1 MRGSHPPEFAAV
13 REALALCVPKDAP
26 GGAAVCVYHRG
37 ERVVDLATGTRN
49 PAGDPFETHTL
60 ALSMSTS
67 KGVTATLMHVL
78 LDRGLLEIDAPVARY
93 WPEFGQAGKAS
104 ITIRQLLSHQAGLH
118 VVAPLVRHARDM
130 LEWDR
135 MIHALERAEPVHRP
149 GEDFGYHAFTFGWL
163 CGELAQRATGKPFQ
177 ELLRTYLAEPLGLEG
192 LYIGVPESELPRVA
206 TFVGPRRLPMLPTGL
221 ASATKRTLHVA
232 TRLLGLNTEIDEATH
247 ALFPPGLA
255 ELDLNDPSFLRA
267 VLPSVNGCYDARSLA
282 KLYAVLAH
290 GGSLDGVRLLSKEA
304 IVRASTDQN
313 AAIDRVIPFPL
324 RVKMGYHRPIS
335 LGLPIRIAGKRIDLG
350 VASPEA
356 FGHFGFGGSGAWAD
370 PERDLAVGL
379 VTNTFF
385 GRLPFDLRTVAIATA
400 AAHAAD
406 RRRRA

>member
-1 MRGSHPPEFAAV
+1 M
-13 REALALCVPKDAP
+13 
-26 GGAAVCVYHRG
+26 
-37 ERVVDLATGTRN
+37 
-49 PAGDPFETHTL
+49 
-60 ALSMSTS
+60 
-67 KGVTATLMHVL
+67 
-78 LDRGLLEIDAPVARY
+78 
-93 WPEFGQAGKAS
+93 
-104 ITIRQLLSHQAGLH
+104 
-118 VVAPLVRHARDM
+118 
-130 LEWDR
+130 
-135 MIHALERAEPVHRP
+135 
-149 GEDFGYHAFTFGWL
+149 
-163 CGELAQRATGKPFQ
+163 
-177 ELLRTYLAEPLGLEG
+177 
-192 LYIGVPESELPRVA
+192 
-206 TFVGPRRLPMLPTGL
+206 
-221 ASATKRTLHVA
+221 
-232 TRLLGLNTEIDEATH
+232 
-247 ALFPPGLA
+247 
-255 ELDLNDPSFLRA
+255 
-267 VLPSVNGCYDARSLA
+267 LPSVNGCYDARSLA